1 MSAPPQIL
9 VPVNRLDRAKGRLA
23 EVLSPA
29 QRVELAKTTLAT
41 VIDAVLGAGYG
52 LAVLTS
58 DDDVTPLLPPGARL
72 IPESSEL
79 SGLNPQ
85 LEYAAGELGAARL
98 LILHA
103 DLPLATAA
111 ALQSFVNAALPAPS
125 CTIVR
130 SPDGGTNAMLLDPP
144 GRFALVYGRDS
155 AALHEAAANVV
166 GVPFSAIPSP
176 ALELDLDTPADLDA
190 LLKTKAG
197 PGSRAG
203 QLLRSWGYGPRKGL
217 R

>member
-1 MSAPPQIL
+1 MSAPPQVL

-29 QRVELAKTTLAT
+29 QRVELAKATLAT
-41 VIDAVLGAGYG
+41 VIDAVTGAGYG

-58 DDDVTPLLPPGARL
+58 DDEVTPLLPPGARL
-72 IPESSEL
+72 IPESGEL

-85 LEYAAGELGAARL
+85 LEYAVRELDAARL

-111 ALQSFVNAALPAPS
+111 ALLAFVAAAQPAPA

-144 GRFALVYGRDS
+144 GRFALAYGRDS
-155 AALHEAAANVV
+155 AALHEAAAKEA
-166 GVPFSAIPSP
+166 GMPFNIVPSP
-176 ALELDLDTPADLDA
+176 ALELDLDMPGDLDA

>member
-1 MSAPPQIL
+1 MSESLQVL

-23 EVLSPA
+23 EVLTPL
-29 QRVELAKTTLAT
+29 QREELAKATLAT
-41 VIDAVLGAGYG
+41 VLEAVTAAGYS

-58 DDDVTPLLPPGARL
+58 DEAVAALLPPGARL
-72 IPESSEL
+72 IEESPDAA
-79 SGLNPQ
+79 GLNPQ
-85 LEYAAGELGAARL
+85 LEYAQGILAAGPL

-111 ALQSFVNAALPAPS
+111 AVEAFVSAAPPAPS

-144 GRFALVYGRDS
+144 GRFSLAYGRGS
-155 AALHEAAANVV
+155 AALHEAAARAA
-166 GVPFSAIPSP
+166 GVAFVAVPAP
-176 ALELDLDTPADLDA
+176 ALELDLDTPDDLDA

-197 PGSRAG
+197 QESRAG

>member
-1 MSAPPQIL
+1 MSASPQVL

-23 EVLSPA
+23 EVLSPV
-29 QRVELAKTTLAT
+29 QRVELAKATLAT
-41 VIDAVLGAGYG
+41 VIDAVTGAGYQ

-58 DDDVTPLLPPGARL
+58 DDDVTPLLPAGARL
-72 IPESSEL
+72 IPESGEL

-85 LEYAAGELGAARL
+85 LEYAVRELASEAL
-98 LILHA
+98 LILHV

-111 ALQSFVNAALPAPS
+111 ALQALVAAAPAPLS

-130 SPDGGTNAMLLDPP
+130 SPDGGTNAMLLQPP
-144 GRFALVYGRDS
+144 GRFALAYGRDS
-155 AALHEAAANVV
+155 AALHEAAANAA

-176 ALELDLDTPADLDA
+176 ALELDLDTPGDLDA

-203 QLLRSWGYGPRKGL
+203 QLLRSWGYGPRTGL